1 MKCAPSSMNGM
12 LSHCPM
18 FSIILSSKASWLA
31 FYKLHKEAEGEY
43 GSEAVAEIET
53 GGIAW
58 FCTFYTT
65 ASL

>member
-18 FSIILSSKASWLA
+18 FSIILSSKGFLA
-31 FYKLHKEAEGEY
+31 GFYKLHKGGEGEY

-53 GGIAW
+53 GV
-58 FCTFYTT
+58 
-65 ASL
+65 